1 MPDPPPYI
9 ARISLR
15 DRFLGTG
22 VLVTARLVLTC
33 EHVIRNVGPRA
44 SLTLLIDGA
53 HVSGKLK
60 PNAKDAA
67 KDLALIE
74 LSADAEAAPPA
85 WSIDIAEGHQ
95 CNALGYHG
103 GEYDAVPASVRSA
116 QRQRVDLNQSLIEG
130 CSGGA
135 LVMGKGS
142 GKHLTLPS
150 FRIGRFLVTVWEYGK
165 YLDDTRA
172 PKPPAR
178 SHLPRARLGCC
189 S

>member
-22 VLVTARLVLTC
+22 VFVAARL
-33 EHVIRNVGPRA
+33 
-44 SLTLLIDGA
+44 
-53 HVSGKLK
+53 
-60 PNAKDAA
+60 
-67 KDLALIE
+67 
-74 LSADAEAAPPA
+74 A

-95 CNALGYHG
+95 CNAFGYHG

-178 SHLPRARLGCC
+178 SHLPRARLGGC